1 MTSLIERIKNCP
13 GCARR
18 RAWLKQ
24 QAERLV
30 TGFTGHPKVPRQ
42 ATLVGGQAAS
52 LDALDSHHVRT
63 GKTRG

>member
-24 QAERLV
+24 QAERLMAGV
-30 TGFTGHPKVPRQ
+30 TGHPKVPRQ
-42 ATLVGGQAAS
+42 ATLVGAQKPS
-52 LDALDSHHVRT
+52 LDGLDSAHVGSGT
-63 GKTRG
+63 TRR